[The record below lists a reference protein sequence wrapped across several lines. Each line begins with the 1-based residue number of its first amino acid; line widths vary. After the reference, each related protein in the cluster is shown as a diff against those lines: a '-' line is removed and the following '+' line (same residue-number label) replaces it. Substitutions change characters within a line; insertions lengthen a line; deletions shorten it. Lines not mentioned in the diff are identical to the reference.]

1 MQCPSHQNYTLYS
14 FECSKWHKKRTNRMR
29 LHIIGLVWYGN
40 NNKNTNCRQ
49 PVIMLH
55 INIHNI
61 SEWLLMTIR
70 YQYSAAINFSTVA
83 VSLLYTAVSKS
94 LWALQKYQQSNKT
107 NHILWVHRVFSLSL
121 HTMRKDT
128 KLSGFISNSI
138 NFCMNL

>member
-1 MQCPSHQNYTLYS
+1 
-14 FECSKWHKKRTNRMR
+14 MR

-83 VSLLYTAVSKS
+83 VSLHSCIKITLGIAKIPAIKQNKS
-94 LWALQKYQQSNKT
+94 HLVGPCVFTQSPYNEK
-107 NHILWVHRVFSLSL
+107 RY
-121 HTMRKDT
+121 
-128 KLSGFISNSI
+128 
-138 NFCMNL
+138 